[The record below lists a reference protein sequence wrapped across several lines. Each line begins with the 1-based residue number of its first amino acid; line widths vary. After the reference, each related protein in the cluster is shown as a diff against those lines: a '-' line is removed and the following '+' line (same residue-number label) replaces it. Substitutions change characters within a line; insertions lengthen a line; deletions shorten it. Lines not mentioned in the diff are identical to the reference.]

1 MCTATK
7 IQQRENDKM
16 VKTNVETMK
25 SIRVIDAV
33 MGAGKTTKMIEHIE
47 EADKSSK
54 FIYITPFL
62 DEIKRVQGAV
72 TSRKFEAPSNNV
84 EGGRKLTSLKRLIED
99 GKDIAATHSLFEMAD
114 DELMDL
120 LEDSDYTLILDE
132 VMDVID
138 KATVSS
144 SDMRILLDKNFITL
158 EDNAV
163 KWTATSIEYESGRFD
178 DVRLLAE
185 AGNLYYHRDKFLIW
199 AFPPRVFAAFEKVIV
214 LTYLFDAQVQR
225 YYFDMYRIPYAKYSL
240 IDNEIVPYDRKADN
254 RAELVKLIDLYE
266 GEHNVHGEVSNFAF
280 SRGWMR
286 RRTTEEV
293 EAIQRSMYSYV
304 RRIAKAKSGDV
315 LWTTL
320 KDFENDL
327 KGRGYSK
334 GFIPV
339 NTRAT
344 NDYAERHALM
354 YVFSRFMNPYEKSFF
369 QDNGVRVN
377 EDLLALSDMLQWI
390 WRSRIRN
397 GEHIQLYLPAE
408 RMRNLLK
415 QWANYEI

>member
-1 MCTATK
+1 MEK
-7 IQQRENDKM
+7 
-16 VKTNVETMK
+16 V
-25 SIRVIDAV
+25 RVIDAV
-33 MGAGKTTKMIEHIE
+33 MGAGKTTKMIDMIE
-47 EADKSSK
+47 QSEVAQK

-62 DEIKRVQGAV
+62 DEIERVQKAV

-114 DELMDL
+114 DELIDL
-120 LEDSDYTLILDE
+120 LEASDYTLILDE

-144 SDMRILLDKNFITL
+144 SDMRILLDKNFIKL
-158 EDNAV
+158 ENNAV
-163 KWTATSIEYESGRFD
+163 KWTATLAEYESGRFD
-178 DVRLLAE
+178 DIRLLAE
-185 AGNLYYHRDKFLIW
+185 AGNLYYHRNKFLIW
-199 AFPPRVFAAFEKVIV
+199 AFPPRVFASFEKVVV

-225 YYFDMYRIPYAKYSL
+225 YYFDMYKIPYAKYSL
-240 IDNEIVPYDRKADN
+240 IDNEIVPYDRTADK
-254 RAELVKLIDLYE
+254 RAELFKLIDLYD
-266 GEHNVHGEVSNFAF
+266 GEHNNHGENSEFAF
-280 SRGWMR
+280 SRGWMNR
-286 RRTTEEV
+286 RRDNEI
-293 EAIQRSMYSYV
+293 EAIQRSMYSFI

-315 LWTTL
+315 LWTTI

-344 NDYAERHALM
+344 NDYADRYALM
-354 YVFSRFMNPYEKSFF
+354 YMFSRFMNPYEKSFF

-377 EDLLALSDMLQWI
+377 EELLALSDMLQWI

-397 GEHIQLYLPAE
+397 GESIKLYLPSS
-408 RMRNLLK
+408 RMRGLLEK
-415 QWANYEI
+415 WANYEI

>member
-1 MCTATK
+1 MEK
-7 IQQRENDKM
+7 
-16 VKTNVETMK
+16 V
-25 SIRVIDAV
+25 RVIDAV
-33 MGAGKTTKMIEHIE
+33 MGAGKTTKMIDEINN
-47 EADKSSK
+47 ADRSRK

-62 DEIKRVQGAV
+62 DEIERIQKAV
-72 TSRKFEAPSNNV
+72 TSRKFEAPTNNV

-114 DELMDL
+114 GELIEI
-120 LEDSDYTLILDE
+120 LEASDYTLILDE

-138 KATVSS
+138 KAAVSP
-144 SDMRILLDKNFITL
+144 SDMRLLLDRDIIKIEGNQ
-158 EDNAV
+158 V
-163 KWTATSIEYESGRFD
+163 KWDDPEMIYEWGQFD
-178 DVRLLAE
+178 NIRLLAE
-185 AGNLYYHRDKFLIW
+185 AGNLYYHRSRFLIW
-199 AFPPRVFAAFEKVIV
+199 AFPPRVFAAFNKVIV

-225 YYFDMYRIPYAKYSL
+225 YYFDMYDIPYQKYSL
-240 IDNEIVPYDRKADN
+240 IDNEIVPYNRKADN
-254 RAELVKLIDLYE
+254 RAQLFDLIDLYD
-266 GEHNVHGEVSNFAF
+266 GEHNKHGESSEFAF
-280 SRGWMR
+280 SRGWMNR
-286 RRTTEEV
+286 RDEDELK
-293 EAIQRSMYSYV
+293 AIQRSMYSYV
-304 RRIAKAKSGDV
+304 RRIAKAKSSDV

-320 KDFENDL
+320 KDFEHEL

-344 NDYAERHALM
+344 NDYADRYALM

-397 GEHIQLYLPAE
+397 GEPIQLYLPSA
-408 RMRNLLK
+408 RMRRLLK

>member
-1 MCTATK
+1 MEK
-7 IQQRENDKM
+7 
-16 VKTNVETMK
+16 V
-25 SIRVIDAV
+25 RVIDAV
-33 MGAGKTTKMIEHIE
+33 MGAGKTSKMIDKINN
-47 EADKSSK
+47 ADRSKK

-62 DEIKRVQGAV
+62 DEIERIKKAV
-72 TSRKFEAPSNNV
+72 TSRDFKAPTNNV

-99 GKDIAATHSLFEMAD
+99 GVDIAATHSLFEMAD
-114 DELMDL
+114 DELIEL
-120 LEDSDYTLILDE
+120 LEASNYTLILDE

-138 KATVSS
+138 KATVSP
-144 SDMRILLDKNFITL
+144 SDMRMLLDKEFIKL

-163 KWTATSIEYESGRFD
+163 KWTATSIQYESGRFD
-178 DVRLLAE
+178 DIRLLAE
-185 AGNLYYHRDKFLIW
+185 AGNLYYHRDRFLIW

-225 YYFDMYRIPYAKYSL
+225 YYFDMYDIPYQKHSL

-254 RAELVKLIDLYE
+254 RAQLFELIDLYE
-266 GEHNVHGEVSNFAF
+266 GEHNNHGESSEFAF
-280 SRGWMR
+280 SRGWMNR
-286 RRTTEEV
+286 RKQDEL

-304 RRIAKAKSGDV
+304 RRIAKAKSSDV

-320 KDFENDL
+320 KDFEHDL

-344 NDYAERHALM
+344 NDYADRYALM

-397 GEHIQLYLPAE
+397 GEPIQLYLPAA
-408 RMRNLLK
+408 RMRRLLK
-415 QWANYEI
+415 QWANYKI